1 MLLLSERP
9 SDDYIA
15 GVEGFLKFA
24 YREKKSDAKIR
35 CPCLTCVNKLLQK
48 RDTVFDHLLC
58 NGMLRGY
65 TIWGCHGETA
75 SYISANKDSESQFP
89 NLNNK
94 MRHVVEEAFGY
105 VDNGVHRTINVVE
118 ASPEGGPDSETQA
131 FYDLLRDA
139 DQPLWQGCEL
149 SKLTFLVLL
158 FHVKSATSGGSLN
171 DLLEILHLAL
181 PNGANLPRTF
191 AEAQKII
198 AKLGLSYEKIH
209 VCPKNCQLYRNE
221 KKDRDFCSKC
231 GAS

>member
-1 MLLLSERP
+1 
-9 SDDYIA
+9 
-15 GVEGFLKFA
+15 
-24 YREKKSDAKIR
+24 
-35 CPCLTCVNKLLQK
+35 
-48 RDTVFDHLLC
+48 
-58 NGMLRGY
+58 MLRGY

-158 FHVKSATSGGSLN
+158 FHVKSSN
-171 DLLEILHLAL
+171 KW
-181 PNGANLPRTF
+181 R
-191 AEAQKII
+191 II
-198 AKLGLSYEKIH
+198 K
-209 VCPKNCQLYRNE
+209 
-221 KKDRDFCSKC
+221 
-231 GAS
+231 